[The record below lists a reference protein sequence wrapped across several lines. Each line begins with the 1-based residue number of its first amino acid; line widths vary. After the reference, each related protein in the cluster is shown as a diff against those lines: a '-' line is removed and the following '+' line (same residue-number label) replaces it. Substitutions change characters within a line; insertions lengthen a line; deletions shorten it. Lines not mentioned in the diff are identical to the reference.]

1 MQRQGENISGAMMH
15 EILREVDVNSNGLV
29 ELDEFLQVD
38 WLNFNH
44 FTNCLYFHTRV
55 HFACFCSLFFLIFS
69 VNDLTLFFELQLM
82 ACIKSGRVT
91 NSRFDQLAQEAQKDA
106 EEEEAKRK
114 AIPVDRSGG
123 GV

>member
-1 MQRQGENISGAMMH
+1 MFVLLIWSLFRWWQRQGEIISGTQMH
-15 EILREVDVNSNGLV
+15 EILREVDVNSNGVV
-29 ELDEFLQVD
+29 ELDEF
-38 WLNFNH
+38 
-44 FTNCLYFHTRV
+44 
-55 HFACFCSLFFLIFS
+55 
-69 VNDLTLFFELQLM
+69 LQLM

-91 NSRFDQLAQEAQKDA
+91 NSRFDQLAQEAQKNA

>member
-1 MQRQGENISGAMMH
+1 
-15 EILREVDVNSNGLV
+15 
-29 ELDEFLQVD
+29 
-38 WLNFNH
+38 
-44 FTNCLYFHTRV
+44 
-55 HFACFCSLFFLIFS
+55 
-69 VNDLTLFFELQLM
+69 VNDLTFFKFQLM